1 LDAGEN
7 VKAGTM
13 RPDDLRGVRRNKGPW
28 SRPLADLVGAVIDPV
43 LARQGFSQSDLILYW
58 DEIAGERLAA
68 MSQPIKLQWP
78 KRPDWSRAPESRRDR
93 SGGHERQDS
102 ATLVVRVESG
112 FALEMQHLSGA
123 LIDRVNAHLGWRCVG
138 RITLKQGPVER
149 RRAGR
154 AVKLAPDAEIERAA
168 EMIVTGIEDAPL
180 RSALLRLG
188 ASVLAKKQAL

>member
-1 LDAGEN
+1 
-7 VKAGTM
+7 M
-13 RPDDLRGVRRNKGPW
+13 RPDHLRGFRANKGPW

-78 KRPDWSRAPESRRDR
+78 RTPDWSRTPDSRSDR
-93 SGGHERQDS
+93 SGGPERQDS
-102 ATLVVRVESG
+102 AILVVRVESG
-112 FALEMQHLSGA
+112 FALEMQHLSAA

-138 RITLKQGPVER
+138 RIALRQGPVER
-149 RRAGR
+149 RRVGR
-154 AVKLAPDAEIERAA
+154 RVAPAPDSEIAREAES
-168 EMIVTGIEDAPL
+168 IVTGIKDDPL

-188 ASVLAKKQAL
+188 ASVLAQRGKDNNAG